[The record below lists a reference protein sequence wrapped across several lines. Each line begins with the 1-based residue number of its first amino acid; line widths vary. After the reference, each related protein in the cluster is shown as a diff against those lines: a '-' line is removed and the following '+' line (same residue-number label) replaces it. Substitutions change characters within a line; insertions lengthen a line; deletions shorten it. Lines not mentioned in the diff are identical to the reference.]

1 MDEAARIKRND
12 DRLTECF
19 PGFAPRIKAVLTAL
33 EAQQFRPRIQEAYR
47 SPEDQLQAFNT
58 GFSKVKFGFH
68 NCTGAGNVK
77 EALACDILDDDNP
90 LNPGT
95 RYLLALAL
103 AARSQGLQT
112 GILWGL
118 PAPLAAGVEGA
129 LATRNLDSVVK
140 VGWDPTHTEV
150 TGLSITAAKA
160 GGRPTF
166 GAAAPLVTPPVVT
179 PPVVT
184 PPVLTPP
191 VVTPPVVTPPVVTPP
206 VATPPV
212 APGAGGVH
220 VVQSG
225 ETLSSIARANGLTL
239 ARLLALNPNFAPNP
253 NLIRIGD
260 QVLLG

>member
-19 PGFAPRIKAVLTAL
+19 PEFAPRIKAVLAAL

-68 NCTGAGNVK
+68 NITGANGVK
-77 EALACDILDDDNP
+77 EALACDVLDDDNP
-90 LNPGT
+90 LTPST

-129 LATRNLDSVVK
+129 LATGNLDSVIK

-150 TGLSITAAKA
+150 TGLTITAAKA

-166 GAAAPLVTPPVVT
+166 GRQSVATTPVVTTPVVTTPVVT

-184 PPVLTPP
+184 PPI
-191 VVTPPVVTPPVVTPP
+191 VTPGTAPIHLVV
-206 VATPPV
+206 
-212 APGAGGVH
+212 
-220 VVQSG
+220 SG
-225 ETLSSIARANGLTL
+225 ETLTSIAKQGGITL
-239 ARLLALNPNFAPNP
+239 ARLLELNPQFAPNP
-253 NLIRIGD
+253 NLIRVGD
-260 QVLLG
+260 QVRLS

>member
-19 PGFAPRIKAVLTAL
+19 PEFAPRIRAVLTAL

-68 NCTGAGNVK
+68 NITGAGGVK
-77 EALACDILDDDNP
+77 EALACDVLDDDNP
-90 LNPGT
+90 LNPSS

-103 AARSQGLQT
+103 AARAEGLQT

-129 LATRNLDSVVK
+129 LATRNLDAVVK

-150 TGLSITAAKA
+150 AGLSIAAVKA
-160 GGRPTF
+160 GARPKF
-166 GAAAPLVTPPVVT
+166 AGGGQSVVA
-179 PPVVT
+179 
-184 PPVLTPP
+184 PP

-206 VATPPV
+206 VITP
-212 APGAGGVH
+212 AAGQVH
-220 VVQSG
+220 LVPRRRDPQLDRQS
-225 ETLSSIARANGLTL
+225 ERSHARPAARAQPAVRGEPEPDPRRRPNHVRLTQ
-239 ARLLALNPNFAPNP
+239 ARCAANQSSAA
-253 NLIRIGD
+253 
-260 QVLLG
+260 